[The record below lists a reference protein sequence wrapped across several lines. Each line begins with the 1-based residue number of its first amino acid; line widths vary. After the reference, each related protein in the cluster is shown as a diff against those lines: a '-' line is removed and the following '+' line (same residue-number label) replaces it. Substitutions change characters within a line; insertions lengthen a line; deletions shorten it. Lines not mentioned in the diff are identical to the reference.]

1 MGSVLDVLTAISA
14 VVVILGGGFAAF
26 QLWLMTR
33 QGHRDFESLY
43 VQRYWTL
50 MDRLGSREPF
60 GSHSATFKKR
70 DRATLIA
77 YVQLCEDE
85 ADMYEAGRITR
96 ATWNI
101 WKSGIDA
108 MLKLPAVGQIL
119 DDSPPGAFETL
130 KRYRLTGKL
139 KSKYPPYIA
148 IARGL

>member
-1 MGSVLDVLTAISA
+1 MLDVLTAISA

-60 GSHSATFKKR
+60 GSHSTTFRKR

-96 ATWNI
+96 ATWSI

-108 MLKLPAVGQIL
+108 MLTLPAIGQIL
-119 DDSPPGAFETL
+119 DDSPQGAFETL
-130 KRYRLTGKL
+130 KRYGRDGEL
-139 KSKYPPYIA
+139 KAKYSPLIA
-148 IARGL
+148 TIRGL